1 MLRVIL
7 FFLTFFLIAA
17 CNRPECKNTNPIFE
31 NYKPTDQEYKAELV
45 KQIHL
50 SDPAKVHYWI
60 DRYKEIN
67 KKPFM
72 SVNVQGDGLC
82 ATMMIDLKNPNK
94 LKHFKNVRGLSYSG
108 AEIKGLQY
116 YTDSSTGVYNF
127 IFEEGKISD

>member
-1 MLRVIL
+1 MLRFVPFILVITTL
-7 FFLTFFLIAA
+7 YS
-17 CNRPECKNTNPIFE
+17 CGGHECKNTNPIFD

-45 KQIHL
+45 KQIQL